1 LHFLFCPYSECT
13 EFENIYKSLE
23 FLLEKNIDMDQE
35 AYDGNTPKDYAK
47 RKFGKLNSML
57 WKLTATLKQD
67 AVSEIKK
74 RARTRRLSAGA
85 PPLDHRQKT
94 RPRRRSV
101 ADMASVKAD
110 YRV

>member
-1 LHFLFCPYSECT
+1 
-13 EFENIYKSLE
+13 
-23 FLLEKNIDMDQE
+23 
-35 AYDGNTPKDYAK
+35 
-47 RKFGKLNSML
+47 ML